1 MSTAGTTFAEIE
13 VAGIGMRLTLNMD
26 CGGWTVAGW
35 SRRRGT
41 LHRQMT
47 VFGSASAGRAP
58 HFTDEDEGGPGM
70 QVGSTYVGLPPAS
83 LRRLKAFVAP
93 LIAPKPERVVA

>member
-1 MSTAGTTFAEIE
+1 MSTADTPFAEIE
-13 VAGIGMRLTLNMD
+13 VAGIGMRLTLKMD
-26 CGGWTVAGW
+26 GGRWTVAGW

-47 VFGSASAGRAP
+47 VFGSSSAGRAP
-58 HFTDEDEGGPGM
+58 YFTDEDEGGPGM

-83 LRRLKAFVAP
+83 VRRLKAFVAP